1 MSSLWWQS
9 KEAVDDVRDF
19 ILSQSLLVY
28 AHDGSPTNLSVT
40 LTPTPFPVSL
50 FQHALKIQS
59 SLNEIIHSLSCDRDF
74 ITRTLERWAK
84 CGWDWLV
91 IF

>member
-19 ILSQSLLVY
+19 ILSQGLLVY
-28 AHDGSPTNLSVT
+28 GPNCFPTNLSVT

-74 ITRTLERWAK
+74 IARTLERWAK
-84 CGWDWLV
+84 CGQDWLV